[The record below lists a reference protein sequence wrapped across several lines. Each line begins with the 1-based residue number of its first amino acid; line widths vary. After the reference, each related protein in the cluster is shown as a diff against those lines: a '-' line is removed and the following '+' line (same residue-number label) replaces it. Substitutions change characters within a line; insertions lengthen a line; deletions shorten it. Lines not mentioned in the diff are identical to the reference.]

1 MLTASSSPGCPNGNC
16 LRSHV
21 NKTETEYTLAMVTKA
36 GIPSTKIVPGL
47 ALYGRSF
54 QMSDSSCKGPECT
67 FTGKES
73 GATKGSCTD
82 TYVTLEHKATKRFYS
97 PQPSC

>member
-1 MLTASSSPGCPNGNC
+1 
-16 LRSHV
+16 
-21 NKTETEYTLAMVTKA
+21 MVTKA

-54 QMSDSSCKGPECT
+54 EMTDPSCKGPECT

-82 TYVTLEHKATKRFYS
+82 T
-97 PQPSC
+97 

>member
-1 MLTASSSPGCPNGNC
+1 MPFPLNLFASSNNMPSPGCPNGNC

-21 NKTETEYTLAMVTKA
+21 NKTETEYSLAMITKA
-36 GIPSTKIVPGL
+36 GIPSVKIVPGL

-54 QMSDSSCKGPECT
+54 EMTDPSCKGPECT

-73 GATKGSCTD
+73 GATKGVCTD
-82 TYVTLEHKATKRFYS
+82 TYVPPGYCFF
-97 PQPSC
+97 

>member
-1 MLTASSSPGCPNGNC
+1 
-16 LRSHV
+16 
-21 NKTETEYTLAMVTKA
+21 MVTKA
-36 GIPSTKIVPGL
+36 GLPSIKIVPGL

-54 QMSDSSCKGPECT
+54 EMADPDCKGPECR

-82 TYVTLEHKATKRFYS
+82 TCVRPSYKINTSSSNNALQCRIHFEH
-97 PQPSC
+97 